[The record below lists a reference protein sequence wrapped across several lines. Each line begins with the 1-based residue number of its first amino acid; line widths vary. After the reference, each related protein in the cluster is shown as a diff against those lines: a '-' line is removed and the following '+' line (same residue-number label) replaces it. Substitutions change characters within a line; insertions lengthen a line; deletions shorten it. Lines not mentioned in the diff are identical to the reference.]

1 MELCD
6 VTLEDFMLEHNFTS
20 TTPITIAEVWNIM
33 TQITNGLVYVHTQN
47 EVHRDLKPNNCTYV
61 VGLN

>member
-6 VTLEDFMLEHNFTS
+6 VTLEDFILEHNFKS

-33 TQITNGLVYVHTQN
+33 TQITNGLVYIHTQN
-47 EVHRDLKPNNCTYV
+47 EVHRDLKPSNSTYM